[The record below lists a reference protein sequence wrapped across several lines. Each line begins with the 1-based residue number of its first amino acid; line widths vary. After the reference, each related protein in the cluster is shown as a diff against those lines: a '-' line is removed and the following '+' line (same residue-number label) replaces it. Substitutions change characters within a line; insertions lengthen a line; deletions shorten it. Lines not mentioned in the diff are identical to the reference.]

1 MRCTG
6 LRRWV
11 AVMAVGAHLAVGIT
25 TPALSGQ
32 EGSDSEKNG
41 WVGWAVLGGVIGG
54 LWLLGKVSEK
64 ANELAEKDRTDKAA
78 EDTARRNWAR
88 SAAETASRE
97 RAQEKVQPQQTS
109 AQTNFLAPTSLIIQR
124 RSVVSDRAIRVL
136 HSPDQSARTILV
148 IPPGE
153 KITIQ
158 GLTADRGWSLI
169 GRDGQTLGYARADSF
184 SSIQPR

>member
-88 SAAETASRE
+88 SAAETASGSELKRKFS
-97 RAQEKVQPQQTS
+97 RS
-109 AQTNFLAPTSLIIQR
+109 RHQR
-124 RSVVSDRAIRVL
+124 K
-136 HSPDQSARTILV
+136 RT
-148 IPPGE
+148 
-153 KITIQ
+153 
-158 GLTADRGWSLI
+158 
-169 GRDGQTLGYARADSF
+169 F
-184 SSIQPR
+184 SRLRPS